1 MKNIILIFCILAVI
15 TSTSCEGDELKVPV
29 KVNIAFDMNTYE
41 MQDEDKGDPVLTIDE
56 GYLVINTIE
65 IDGDRVEGEDYS
77 FTSNYDPTLLVE
89 LHDGI
94 SSKDVQFEFP
104 QGIYKNIEFSLIIGE
119 EASPALR
126 LKGICN
132 KAPLEGIPLLF
143 EYPFTEKLQVE
154 ATNSEG
160 KKEIVLTKEEEPIT
174 ATILLDTPN
183 LCKLF
188 NWGMIKQ
195 AELVTIEDEDVLLIN
210 NETNIN
216 IFNILAIRLEQS
228 MQVVFE

>member
-1 MKNIILIFCILAVI
+1 MKKIALLFCILAVI
-15 TSTSCEGDELKVPV
+15 TSTSCEEDELKVPV
-29 KVNIAFDMNTYE
+29 KVNIAFDMNTFE
-41 MQDEDKGDPVLTIDE
+41 MEDEDKGDPVLTIDE

-77 FTSNYDPTLLVE
+77 FTSYYDPSLLVE
-89 LHDGI
+89 LHEELA
-94 SSKDVQFEFP
+94 SQDVIFEFP
-104 QGIYKNIEFSLIIGE
+104 QGIYKNIEFSLIIGDDE
-119 EASPALR
+119 YPALR
-126 LKGICN
+126 LRGICN
-132 KAPLEGIPLLF
+132 KAPLENIPLLF

-154 ATNSEG
+154 ATDSEG
-160 KKEIVLTKEEEPIT
+160 SKVIVLTKEEAST
-174 ATILLDTPN
+174 ATIILDTPN

-195 AELVTIEDEDVLLIN
+195 AELTAIEDEDVLLIN